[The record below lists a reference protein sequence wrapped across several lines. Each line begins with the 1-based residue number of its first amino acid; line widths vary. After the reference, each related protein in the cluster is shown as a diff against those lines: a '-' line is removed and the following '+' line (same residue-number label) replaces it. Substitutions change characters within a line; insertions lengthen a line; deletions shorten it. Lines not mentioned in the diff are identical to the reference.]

1 MNSHQF
7 YFLFFGLYFLLLGLI
22 CLIIFKKF
30 RFNPALTTFL
40 LGLLLASFL
49 FNFKRKIYE
58 KLKRINFNEIPIL
71 PKKSNCPTTQFT
83 IKVHIDSYPKLH
95 RPLAIKTTNNGYIR
109 NQKVLKKYLSSG
121 KLVSIDENDGYYI
134 KHLAHSSK
142 HLTPLAYKRLKE
154 LGILFRSLIVNP
166 KAKKSYFV
174 ISSVT
179 RDENQQEILRQLDKS
194 ATKGL
199 STHSFGVSFD
209 ISSIQS
215 SGYCEEALVALS
227 KALTKM
233 QQKKQ
238 LLIRPE
244 GDCYH
249 ITVIK

>member
-1 MNSHQF
+1 MSSHQF
-7 YFLFFGLYFLLLGLI
+7 YFLFFGLYFLLLCVI
-22 CLIIFKKF
+22 CLIVFKKF
-30 RFNPALTTFL
+30 RFKSALVIFL
-40 LGLLLASFL
+40 LGLIFALFL
-49 FNFKRKIYE
+49 FKFKRKIYE
-58 KLKRINFNEIPIL
+58 KLKRINDSEIPIL
-71 PKKSNCPTTQFT
+71 RKKSNCPTTQFT
-83 IKVHIDSYPKLH
+83 IKVHRDDYSKEH
-95 RPLAIKTTNNGYIR
+95 RPKAIKSTNNGYIR

-233 QQKKQ
+233 QEKKQ
-238 LLIRPE
+238 LLICPE
-244 GDCYH
+244 KGCYH